1 MRFVSVKWME
11 RSAAWMIG
19 LAVVTSLSTAASA
32 DPERVGTGIA
42 PERDEIA
49 RPRSCGEPACQ
60 DVRLVASR
68 QDADF
73 KPVDLRLDL
82 GDVAIATMEG
92 VWLRRGPT
100 LRNEPIMVSPIVVGD
115 ALTLSL
121 GGRF

>member
-1 MRFVSVKWME
+1 MV

-19 LAVVTSLSTAASA
+19 LVVMTSAAAANA
-32 DPERVGTGIA
+32 DPDRSSAGGVPDRA
-42 PERDEIA
+42 AHDS
-49 RPRSCGEPACQ
+49 RPRSCGEPACR
-60 DVRLVASR
+60 DLHPTSAH
-68 QDADF
+68 DDGDF